1 MFKARIS
8 DAKTFKSV
16 MDAISTVVDEAT
28 FIVGP
33 GGIRLR
39 AMDPSRVAMVDWEMQ
54 KTSFDEYEA
63 DGELKICINLSE
75 FKKVLKRAGKDDI
88 IELSLGEEGNQLQ
101 VKIRGRY
108 TRTFTLPILE
118 AGEEEVLEP
127 NLTFNVKVTLTA
139 DDFYDTLR
147 DAELVSDNIRLE
159 ANEEGLTMN
168 AKGDVAGTR
177 IEMKKGSD
185 ALLSVEV
192 KEPSKATFSL
202 SYLTDIVKAA
212 SDTSDIVTLE
222 FSTDMPLRLD
232 FRQRYDGKLIYLLAP
247 RVEVE

>member
-1 MFKARIS
+1 MFRMRIS
-8 DAKTFKSV
+8 DSKTFKSV
-16 MDAISTVVDEAT
+16 IDAISAVVDEAT
-28 FIVGP
+28 FILGP
-33 GGIRLR
+33 DGIKLR

-63 DGELKICINLSE
+63 DGVSKVCINLNE
-75 FKKVLKRAGKDDI
+75 FKKVLKRASKDDV
-88 IELSLGEEGNQLQ
+88 IEISMEEGNQLQ
-101 VKIRGRY
+101 IKIRGRY

-118 AGEEEVLEP
+118 TSEEEIPEP
-127 NLTFNVKVTLTA
+127 KLTFNAKVTLAA
-139 DDFYDTLR
+139 DDFYDTLK
-147 DAELVSDNIRLE
+147 DAELVSDNVRIE
-159 ANEEGLTMN
+159 ADEEGLVMN

-185 ALLSVEV
+185 ALISIEV

-232 FRQRYDGKLIYLLAP
+232 FRQRYDGKLVYLLAP